1 MNSNQAPFSE
11 VYAVVDKLQFL
22 NSLLVLFC
30 IFLQGIQK
38 NCTAIYTYTYV
49 IHFYVKVQRMFT
61 ECQLCARHVCGSVD
75 TVGNKLSASKEH
87 TL

>member
-11 VYAVVDKLQFL
+11 VYAVVDKLQFF

-61 ECQLCARHVCGSVD
+61 ECQLCARHVCGSAD
-75 TVGNKLSASKEH
+75 TVGNELSASKEH
-87 TL
+87 TF